1 MSDCIFCRIVKGEI
15 PSSKV
20 YEDENVL
27 AFNDI
32 HPMAPVHVILIPKK
46 HVATLMDLDPGDSV
60 LLASFTKGV
69 QEVARLKGV
78 DKSGFR
84 TVANTNKE
92 GGQVIFHLHVH
103 VLGGRQLEDAMG

>member
-20 YEDENVL
+20 YEDEQVL

-46 HVATLMDLDPGDSV
+46 HVATLMDLNPGDSV
-60 LLASFTKGV
+60 LLASLTKGV